1 MLDILDVFIDRFI
14 KAVANAEIILPA
26 SYRVSLLT
34 DWISTLSK
42 LISYTSSRN
51 RFEGSLEEGIIA
63 IAETLSF
70 SEQKDIYNIWK
81 FHDRP
86 TGIAIEWWSKKV
98 SDAHRAL
105 TSSND
110 PALRDIKA

>member
-1 MLDILDVFIDRFI
+1 M
-14 KAVANAEIILPA
+14 ANAEIILPA

-34 DWISTLSK
+34 NWLSTLDN
-42 LISYTSSRN
+42 LISYTSTRNRFHTRN

-70 SEQKDIYNIWK
+70 SEQKSIYNNWK
-81 FHDRP
+81 FLDRRR
-86 TGIAIEWWSKKV
+86 ALEWWTRKV
-98 SDAHRAL
+98 SDSHRL

-110 PALRDIKA
+110 PALQDIKA